1 VGRRA
6 RDIGGRPRAPRDR
19 RPGAAPDPDV
29 ESYLATLRAHSPH
42 TLAAYRRDLSKLAA
56 FRARHGIEG
65 WCDVDAQHV
74 RVLIAEEHR
83 AGLSGRSLQRLL
95 SALRAFFRHLVRA
108 GKASHNPAELV
119 RAPKAPR
126 RLPKALDVD
135 QAARLVEIADE
146 AGEAGLNARDRAIL
160 ELMYSCGL
168 RVSELVGL
176 DMRDVDLSEAQVTVM
191 GKGRK
196 QRMVPVGRHAVS
208 ALRQW
213 MRVRSC
219 WIAEETPALFLARG
233 GARLTARAVQQR
245 VRRWAIR
252 QGLDTHVHPH
262 MLRHS
267 FASHVLESCG
277 DLRAVQ
283 ELLGHADISTT
294 QIYTHLDFQHLAR
307 VYDAA
312 HPRAKK
318 R

>member
-1 VGRRA
+1 MGRRA
-6 RDIGGRPRAPRDR
+6 RDVGGRPRAPRDR
-19 RPGAAPDPDV
+19 APGAAPDPDV
-29 ESYLATLRAHSPH
+29 ESYLATLSAHSPH
-42 TLAAYRRDLSKLAA
+42 TQAAYRRDLAKLTV
-56 FRARHGIEG
+56 FRGRQGIETWG
-65 WCDVDAQHV
+65 DVDAQHV

-119 RAPKAPR
+119 RAPRAPR

-146 AGEAGLNARDRAIL
+146 SGRAGLVARDRAIL

-176 DMRDVDLSEAQVTVM
+176 DMRDVDLREAHVTVM

-196 QRMVPVGRHAVS
+196 QRMVPVGRQAVS

-213 MRVRSC
+213 LRVRSG
-219 WIAEETPALFLARG
+219 WIAEETQALFLARG

-245 VRRWAIR
+245 VRRWAVR

-267 FASHVLESCG
+267 FASHLLESCG